1 MIQAFLSADLGN
13 EDPQVQRRGVT
24 TFAGL
29 AEVAAQVGLNIE
41 NLDWDVGK
49 LLWASKTWEL
59 ADQA

>member
-1 MIQAFLSADLGN
+1 MIQAFQSVVLGN
-13 EDPQVQRRGVT
+13 EDPQRQRRGVT

-49 LLWASKTWEL
+49 LLWASKIWEL